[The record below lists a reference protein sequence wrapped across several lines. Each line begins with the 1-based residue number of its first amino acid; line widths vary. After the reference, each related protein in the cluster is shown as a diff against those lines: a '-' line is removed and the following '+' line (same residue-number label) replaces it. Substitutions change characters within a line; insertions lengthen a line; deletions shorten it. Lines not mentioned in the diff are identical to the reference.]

1 MPTPTTSISPRTN
14 TLPRTLKLKLTL
26 DTPADLKVVQGQQ
39 VIKEQILSDRTL
51 ARERLLGQ
59 RQVLLLKLEQLKK
72 PQSSPSAK
80 PSNWGVSYA
89 EEHAKI
95 ASAKLEVDQAQKAI
109 AQFLTNSP
117 WTEYARE
124 QGFQPSEK
132 EKLVGLTAI
141 SDQTSYKR
149 AI

>member
-1 MPTPTTSISPRTN
+1 M
-14 TLPRTLKLKLTL
+14 
-26 DTPADLKVVQGQQ
+26 
-39 VIKEQILSDRTL
+39 SDRAL
-51 ARERLLGQ
+51 AREILLGQ

-72 PQSSPSAK
+72 PQSSPTAK
-80 PSNWGVSYA
+80 PANSEVSYA
-89 EEHAKI
+89 EEKAKI

-132 EKLVGLTAI
+132 EKLARLNNVLAQKKASLNLAVAGLQSVKEKHREEINKEAQQQAKLI
-141 SDQTSYKR
+141 DL
-149 AI
+149 